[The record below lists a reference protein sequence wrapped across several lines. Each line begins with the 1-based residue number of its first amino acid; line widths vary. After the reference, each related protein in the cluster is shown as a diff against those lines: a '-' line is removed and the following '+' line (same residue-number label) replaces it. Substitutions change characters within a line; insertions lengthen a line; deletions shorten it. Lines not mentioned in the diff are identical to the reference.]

1 MLKIYTTNTCA
12 YCVMVKR
19 FLDRKGKQYEVI
31 NLDEQPEK
39 QAEAFALSGA
49 LTVPV
54 TTNGKSV
61 VVGWNPSKL
70 VGLLN
75 EQPVV
80 A

>member
-1 MLKIYTTNTCA
+1 MLKIYTTNSCA
-12 YCVMVKR
+12 YCVMVKK
-19 FLDRKGKQYEVI
+19 FLTMKGKEFEVI
-31 NLDEQPEK
+31 NLDERPEL
-39 QAEAFALSGA
+39 QAEAYALSGA

-70 VGLLN
+70 VSMLN
-75 EQPVV
+75 ETLVV

>member
-12 YCVMVKR
+12 YCKMVKQ
-19 FLDRKGKQYEVI
+19 FLTMKGKEFEVI
-31 NLDEQPEK
+31 NLDDHPEK

-54 TTNGKSV
+54 TTDGKSV
-61 VVGWNPSKL
+61 VIGYNPMKL

-75 EQPVV
+75 GAV
-80 A
+80 